1 MPPLARDVTDKLVD
15 AVAALQQEHRQQR
28 VRVSPNDMLAQLK
41 VRDQA
46 FAAVTV
52 SQVRRA
58 ISAANNRGDS
68 MDVEPVTRESM
79 SAAAAAASQAASSM
93 RLGPWHYD
101 DYSVDAYVKDSTLNP
116 VMVVPKLIFD
126 PIPELPLQWPRY
138 LRKSGFIAGN
148 LDGTLAEQDALGAI
162 GRDRRHSV

>member
-1 MPPLARDVTDKLVD
+1 
-15 AVAALQQEHRQQR
+15 
-28 VRVSPNDMLAQLK
+28 
-41 VRDQA
+41 
-46 FAAVTV
+46 
-52 SQVRRA
+52 
-58 ISAANNRGDS
+58 